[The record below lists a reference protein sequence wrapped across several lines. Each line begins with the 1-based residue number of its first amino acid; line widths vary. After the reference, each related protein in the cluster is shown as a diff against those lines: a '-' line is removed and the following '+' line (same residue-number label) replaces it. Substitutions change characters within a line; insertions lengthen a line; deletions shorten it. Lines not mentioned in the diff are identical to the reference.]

1 MNTIDIVILVLVIAV
16 VLLIIGVYIYKKIK
30 KIPTGDCA
38 CCGSKGN
45 KLIKAY
51 NRSIIKVA
59 INVIKINIKFRWIS
73 TSGFL

>member
-51 NRSIIKVA
+51 NKKHHKSCNKCHK
-59 INVIKINIKFRWIS
+59 N
-73 TSGFL
+73 

>member
-45 KLIKAY
+45 KLIKC
-51 NRSIIKVA
+51 
-59 INVIKINIKFRWIS
+59 
-73 TSGFL
+73 LQ

>member
-51 NRSIIKVA
+51 NKKYHKSCNKCH
-59 INVIKINIKFRWIS
+59 KS
-73 TSGFL
+73 